1 MDKNN
6 IELSQVVNRVNNW
19 NAMHNAELDFDIA
32 TLDAAISFI
41 IANTED
47 EKSQE
52 LASFEVLRG
61 LQAIKDKLDEFR
73 NVTDVEP
80 AIEE

>member
-6 IELSQVVNRVNNW
+6 IKLSQVVNRVKNW

-41 IANTED
+41 IANTDD

-61 LQAIKDKLDEFR
+61 LQAIKDKLEEFR
-73 NVTDVEP
+73 NVSDVEP
-80 AIEE
+80 VIEE